1 MVANREITL
10 HIVLK
15 GCDAAREKR
24 KIRNSQKPDL
34 RDEKGV
40 VDMILY
46 KNIKSY

>member
-24 KIRNSQKPDL
+24 KILISRKPDL
-34 RDEKGV
+34 RGGKQAKN
-40 VDMILY
+40 MIVEQHT
-46 KNIKSY
+46 

>member
-24 KIRNSQKPDL
+24 KIRNNQKSDL
-34 RDEKGV
+34 RGGKPA
-40 VDMILY
+40 VDMI
-46 KNIKSY
+46 IR